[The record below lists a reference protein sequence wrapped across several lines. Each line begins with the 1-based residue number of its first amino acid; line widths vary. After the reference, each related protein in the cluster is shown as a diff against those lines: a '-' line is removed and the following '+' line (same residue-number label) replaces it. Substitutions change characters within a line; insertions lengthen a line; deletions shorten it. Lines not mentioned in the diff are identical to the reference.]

1 MNQGAL
7 HFDALL
13 SVNNFDAGIT
23 RIKNSIREA
32 SGVAKKEAQEMDN
45 SFRALGTAIGG
56 YFTAQS
62 LFSFT
67 KELINVRGEFQ
78 KTEIAFST
86 MLGSGDKAKVL
97 MGQMVD
103 LAAKTPFD
111 LKEVSSGA
119 KQLLAFQVPANEVVD
134 TLTRMGNIAA
144 GLSVPISRINL
155 VFGQVK
161 AKGRL
166 MGDDLR
172 QFTEAG
178 IPMVAELAKKF
189 NKTTAEISDMVSA
202 GKIGFNDVKE
212 VLFAMTNE
220 GGMFFNLMEK
230 QSTSLSGRI
239 ANLGDNWQQML
250 NKIGESNEGA
260 LYGGIE
266 ALNYLIE
273 NYQQVLNTIESLI
286 VVYGSYRA
294 ALIVTSAAQNFANKT
309 VQSEIALLSISEK
322 MKLGRAMVTQR
333 QAEATLAEA
342 QAERAALTTKYA
354 TLQAEVSSLAVK
366 KQKAIALAMEKAQ
379 ALGNAQVQLALAR
392 AELRSVQANGTAREV
407 LIATK
412 NVEKAQNI
420 VLAAQEDASI
430 ARKGALTVATQFQT
444 TQTELKTTAT
454 ALSAATNAVETGTE
468 VAQTAA
474 KTANA
479 IATTRLTIA
488 TRLRTAATQLA
499 TMAQALLNAT
509 MLNNPIVIVIAAAAA
524 LTYAYFRLRD
534 TSTALTIAEKLLNE
548 EREKSTKLI
557 DDLKNKTQELTA
569 VINSDTS
576 TKLQQYEAYKQM
588 QAMYPDMLK
597 DMDVET
603 FKKLGAT
610 EAQKKLNTEID
621 KFSTL
626 NFKKQIENS
635 NRSIDILNS
644 KIAELNEKLKKRDGD
659 SGLYLNELE
668 IAKKNLE
675 AQKINLQK
683 YNTEYR
689 QRLENEKISSMNLV
703 EQKKYWEDQIIS
715 ISNQVSALEKSNS
728 KKAEGIDKLNNMN
741 SLIKTT
747 SVNLLNWNISPL
759 LSQLERARNEV
770 FKINNVSN
778 PNIDK
783 NKAFWEQQRKAAEDL
798 VATMTTSQKGT
809 PAWNEAAKKWK
820 EADEQLKKYDL
831 SDRQLFKDEKARA
844 AERKRL
850 DKGAEKAFLQG
861 SLKSYDQK
869 INLYEEALS
878 RSNGDT
884 VKLRY
889 FDKYG
894 KERNS
899 EEVRSVKSVQ
909 DELVKLR
916 EDRAEREKLIEIK
929 SFQERIDE
937 SERQWNNYYK
947 MSEFYGKETADAQYK
962 ELFNGAQNYL
972 EYLEK
977 QEQVLRAKQTT
988 GLLTEKDKKDIVFLQ
1003 QKITELNGTE
1013 TPFENFKRGIDDAL
1027 KALPSF
1033 IDQLDAIEN
1042 TQSEAYQKAGGNT
1055 DFFLQQRKYLEEK
1068 TREISQQQKEIY
1080 SNFIK
1085 QQETFEQKQT
1095 QISEKYNDFRRRIG
1109 LMNVSDSERLKLLNA
1124 AGKDEAKEYRSAFM
1138 SVFEKTDLFEKAFG
1152 NIDAL
1157 TKKEISQLIPQ
1168 LEKEMENLINL
1179 GAPTAEVEVFRKKIE
1194 DLRNLTT
1201 GNSPFKSLIA
1211 SFKELRKRI
1220 REGTATQDD
1229 FARLNE
1235 HIQRTKF
1242 YTDLAVNSAKEL
1254 SEAMGIDG
1262 KGGPF
1267 EKFAKDLTQT
1277 LEGLVNALVG
1287 YFSGN
1292 FQQMVGGIA
1301 QMVVG
1306 IVKMLSTA
1314 GDGKKEKGIR
1324 AWKRAVDDLKFAY
1337 EELQRIIE
1345 KTAGESQIAMQRDLI
1360 ANLKEQQR
1368 ILYEMRSKES
1378 DKKKADQDKI
1388 AGFTEQIKDIN
1399 VQIQDIIDNFQKS
1412 VTTTDFKDWSQKI
1425 ADALIDAFGK
1435 GEDAAAA
1442 FDKVVDD
1449 VMRNAV
1455 ANALKIKILEPA
1467 VKSMV
1472 DKLYQSLGFGGESGA
1487 TTEQAAA
1494 LKDYQDQIA
1503 EIEKKLL
1510 TANSM
1515 SAASLNTIKSGLLEK
1530 IKILQQQIAANSVSG
1545 SFDGLTEEEREKI
1558 KALGVTAMQQYT
1570 AALQQ
1575 YEDLFGSAAENAQ
1588 GMKGDIKGITEKTA
1602 GALEAQFNA
1611 VRINIVAILKIH
1623 QANQNVFKN
1632 QLLVQSQIEINT
1644 RPLKAIL
1651 KEITELNSKV
1661 KKSLAG
1667 VP

>member
-32 SGVAKKEAQEMDN
+32 SGVAKKEAESMD
-45 SFRALGTAIGG
+45 SAFRNLGTAIGG
-56 YFTAQS
+56 YFSAQT

-86 MLGSGDKAKVL
+86 MLGSADKAKVL

-103 LAAKTPFD
+103 LAAKTPFS
-111 LKEVSSGA
+111 LKDVSVGA
-119 KQLLAFQVPANEVVD
+119 KQLLAFQVPAKDLLD
-134 TLTRMGNIAA
+134 TLTRIGNISA
-144 GLSVPISRINL
+144 GVSVPIDRIIL
-155 VFGQVK
+155 AYGQVK
-161 AKGRL
+161 AAGRL
-166 MGDDLR
+166 MGTEMR

-178 IPMVAELAKKF
+178 IPMYAELAKVL
-189 NKTTAEISDMVSA
+189 KTDETAIKGMIEA
-202 GKIGFNDVKE
+202 GKVGFKDVEQVIKN
-212 VLFAMTNE
+212 LTSE
-220 GGMFFNLMEK
+220 GGMFFELMEK
-230 QSTSLSGRI
+230 QSTSMSGRVS
-239 ANLGDNWQQML
+239 NLGDQWDQML
-250 NKIGESNEGA
+250 NKIGQANEGI
-260 LYGGIE
+260 LYDGIDGLTHLVE
-266 ALNYLIE
+266 H
-273 NYQQVLNTIESLI
+273 YQELFEIIKTLVLS
-286 VVYGSYRA
+286 YGAYKA
-294 ALIVTSAAQNFANKT
+294 AIMVTSAAQSVANKT
-309 VQSEIALLSISEK
+309 LATEIGYLSFSQR
-322 MKLGRAMVTQR
+322 MKLGRAIVTQR
-333 QAEATLAEA
+333 QTAATLAEA

-366 KQKAIALAMEKAQ
+366 KQKAIALAIEKAQ
-379 ALGNAQVQLALAR
+379 ALGNAQVQLALAK
-392 AELRSVQANGTAREV
+392 AELRSVQANGSAREV

-412 NVEKAQNI
+412 NVEKAQNT
-420 VLAAQEDASI
+420 VQAAQENASI
-430 ARKGALTVATQFQT
+430 ARKGALTTATEFQT
-444 TQTELKTTAT
+444 TQTQLKNTAT
-454 ALSAATNAVETGTE
+454 SLSAVTNTVETATE
-468 VAQTAA
+468 IEQTAA
-474 KTANA
+474 KTLN
-479 IATTRLTIA
+479 TLSTQRLTFA
-488 TRLRTAATQLA
+488 QTAQTLAMTAAA
-499 TMAQALLNAT
+499 KAASFLNAT
-509 MLNNPIVIVIAAAAA
+509 LFANPYALATALIIALGYAIYKYNSALTVAQESQKRMNDDAKNQISTITEQEAKIKALIRVVEDQTSSEDTKAAAYKRIA
-524 LTYAYFRLRD
+524 LLTNGRLDQLDAEVVKTGKATGMIQKYIEMLKLEAEAKRYVNELGRLETD
-534 TSTALTIAEKLLNE
+534 TE
-548 EREKSTKLI
+548 
-557 DDLKNKTQELTA
+557 DLKNTRGDFGLGDMWDDFTDFDSSFKWSLKERKKER
-569 VINSDTS
+569 VDRIVKD
-576 TKLQQYEAYKQM
+576 KEAEKKEIQ
-588 QAMYPDMLK
+588 
-597 DMDVET
+597 
-603 FKKLGAT
+603 KKLDDLAKRGVNITETEITEDKTPAKKGWAQKIKAQIDEISAQMDSAPT
-610 EAQKKLNTEID
+610 EAAYRKLEAQKKKLDDLLNPKKEKQENQLAEIIP
-621 KFSTL
+621 KG
-626 NFKKQIENS
+626 
-635 NRSIDILNS
+635 SI
-644 KIAELNEKLKKRDGD
+644 KEL
-659 SGLYLNELE
+659 
-668 IAKKNLE
+668 
-675 AQKINLQK
+675 Q
-683 YNTEYR
+683 
-689 QRLENEKISSMNLV
+689 QR
-703 EQKKYWEDQIIS
+703 
-715 ISNQVSALEKSNS
+715 A
-728 KKAEGIDKLNNMN
+728 
-741 SLIKTT
+741 SLI
-747 SVNLLNWNISPL
+747 SDAIDV
-759 LSQLERARNEV
+759 A
-770 FKINNVSN
+770 ING
-778 PNIDK
+778 
-783 NKAFWEQQRKAAEDL
+783 Q
-798 VATMTTSQKGT
+798 
-809 PAWNEAAKKWK
+809 
-820 EADEQLKKYDL
+820 
-831 SDRQLFKDEKARA
+831 
-844 AERKRL
+844 
-850 DKGAEKAFLQG
+850 
-861 SLKSYDQK
+861 
-869 INLYEEALS
+869 
-878 RSNGDT
+878 
-884 VKLRY
+884 VKLRKL
-889 FDKYG
+889 DKFG
-894 KERNS
+894 KDKDKKGNAYLTGES
-899 EEVRSVKSVQ
+899 VSLEEAYKR
-909 DELVKLR
+909 R
-916 EDRAEREKLIEIK
+916 EVIENKITSLQYK

-962 ELFNGAQNYL
+962 ELFNGAKNYL

-1003 QKITELNGTE
+1003 QKIYELNGTE

-1027 KALPSF
+1027 KVLPSF

-1055 DFFLQQRKYLEEK
+1055 DFFLQQRKYLQERK
-1068 TREISQQQKEIY
+1068 KEISQQQKEIY

-1085 QQETFEQKQT
+1085 EQETFEQKQI

-1109 LMNVSDSERLKLLNA
+1109 LMSVSDSERLKLLNA

-1152 NIDAL
+1152 NIDTL

-1179 GAPTAEVEVFRKKIE
+1179 GAPTAEIEVFRKKIE
-1194 DLRNLTT
+1194 DLKKLTT

-1220 REGTATQDD
+1220 REGTATQED
-1229 FARLNE
+1229 FNRLNQ
-1235 HIQRTKF
+1235 HIQETKF

-1254 SEAMGIDG
+1254 SEALGMDG

-1292 FQQMVGGIA
+1292 IQQMVGGIA

-1337 EELQRIIE
+1337 EELQRTIE

-1368 ILYEMRSKES
+1368 ILYDMRSKES
-1378 DKKKADQDKI
+1378 DKKKVDQDKV
-1388 AGFTEQIKDIN
+1388 AAYTEQIKDIN
-1399 VQIQDIIDNFQKS
+1399 VQIQDVIDNFQKS
-1412 VTTTDFKDWSQKI
+1412 ITTTDFKDWSQKI

-1435 GEDAAAA
+1435 GEDAATA

-1455 ANALKIKILEPA
+1455 ANALRIKILEPA
-1467 VKSMV
+1467 VKNMV
-1472 DKLYQSLGFGGESGA
+1472 DKLYQSMGYGGEAGA
-1487 TTEQAAA
+1487 TAEQAAA
-1494 LKDYQDQIA
+1494 LKNYQDQIT
-1503 EIEKKLL
+1503 EIEKKLPTVNSL
-1510 TANSM
+1510 VAAN
-1515 SAASLNTIKSGLLEK
+1515 LNSTKNYLLEK

-1558 KALGVTAMQQYT
+1558 KALGLTAMQQYT

-1632 QLLVQSQIEINT
+1632 QLLIQSQIEINT

>member
-32 SGVAKKEAQEMDN
+32 SGVAKKEAQEMD
-45 SFRALGTAIGG
+45 SAFRNLGTAIGG
-56 YFTAQS
+56 YFSAQT

-86 MLGSGDKAKVL
+86 MLGSADKAKVL

-103 LAAKTPFD
+103 LAAKTPFS
-111 LKEVSSGA
+111 LKDVSVGA
-119 KQLLAFQVPANEVVD
+119 KQLLAFQVPAKDLLD
-134 TLTRMGNIAA
+134 TLTRIGNISA
-144 GLSVPISRINL
+144 GVSVPIDRIIL
-155 VFGQVK
+155 AYGQVK
-161 AKGRL
+161 AAGRL
-166 MGDDLR
+166 MGTEMR

-178 IPMVAELAKKF
+178 IPMYAELAKVL
-189 NKTTAEISDMVSA
+189 KTDETAIKGMIEA
-202 GKIGFNDVKE
+202 GKVGFKDVEQVIKN
-212 VLFAMTNE
+212 LTSE
-220 GGMFFNLMEK
+220 GGMFFELMEK
-230 QSTSLSGRI
+230 QSTSMSGRVS
-239 ANLGDNWQQML
+239 NLGDQWDQML
-250 NKIGESNEGA
+250 NKIGQANEGI
-260 LYGGIE
+260 LYDGIDGLTHLVE
-266 ALNYLIE
+266 H
-273 NYQQVLNTIESLI
+273 YQELFEIIKTLVLS
-286 VVYGSYRA
+286 YGAYKA
-294 ALIVTSAAQNFANKT
+294 AIMVTSAAQSVANKT
-309 VQSEIALLSISEK
+309 LATEIGYLSFSQR
-322 MKLGRAMVTQR
+322 MKLGRAIVTQR
-333 QAEATLAEA
+333 QTAATLAEA

-366 KQKAIALAMEKAQ
+366 KQKAIALAIEKAQ
-379 ALGNAQVQLALAR
+379 ALGNAQVQLALAK
-392 AELRSVQANGTAREV
+392 AELRSVQANGSAREV

-412 NVEKAQNI
+412 NVEKAQNT
-420 VLAAQEDASI
+420 VQAAQENASI
-430 ARKGALTVATQFQT
+430 ARKGALTTATEFQT
-444 TQTELKTTAT
+444 TQTQLKNTAT
-454 ALSAATNAVETGTE
+454 SLSAVTNTVETATE
-468 VAQTAA
+468 IEQTAA
-474 KTANA
+474 KTLN
-479 IATTRLTIA
+479 TLSTQRLTFA
-488 TRLRTAATQLA
+488 QTAQTLAMTAAA
-499 TMAQALLNAT
+499 KAASFLNAT
-509 MLNNPIVIVIAAAAA
+509 LFSNPYALATALIIA
-524 LTYAYFRLRD
+524 LGYAIYKYN
-534 TSTALTIAEKLLNE
+534 TALTVAEESQKRMNDDAKNQISTITEQEAKIKALIKVVEDQTSSEDTKAAAYKRIALLTNGRLDQLDAEAVKTGKATGMIQKYIEMLKLEAEAKRYVNE
-548 EREKSTKLI
+548 LGRLETDTE
-557 DDLKNKTQELTA
+557 DLKNTRGDFGLGDMWDDFTDFDSSFNWSLKERKKER
-569 VINSDTS
+569 VDRIVKD
-576 TKLQQYEAYKQM
+576 KEAEKEEIQ
-588 QAMYPDMLK
+588 
-597 DMDVET
+597 
-603 FKKLGAT
+603 KKLDDLAKRGVNITETEITEDKTPAKKGWAQKIKAQIDEISAQMDSAPT
-610 EAQKKLNTEID
+610 EAAYRKLEAQKKKLDDLLNPKKEKQENQLAEIIP
-621 KFSTL
+621 KG
-626 NFKKQIENS
+626 
-635 NRSIDILNS
+635 SI
-644 KIAELNEKLKKRDGD
+644 KEL
-659 SGLYLNELE
+659 
-668 IAKKNLE
+668 
-675 AQKINLQK
+675 Q
-683 YNTEYR
+683 
-689 QRLENEKISSMNLV
+689 QR
-703 EQKKYWEDQIIS
+703 
-715 ISNQVSALEKSNS
+715 A
-728 KKAEGIDKLNNMN
+728 
-741 SLIKTT
+741 SLI
-747 SVNLLNWNISPL
+747 SDAIDV
-759 LSQLERARNEV
+759 A
-770 FKINNVSN
+770 ING
-778 PNIDK
+778 
-783 NKAFWEQQRKAAEDL
+783 Q
-798 VATMTTSQKGT
+798 
-809 PAWNEAAKKWK
+809 
-820 EADEQLKKYDL
+820 
-831 SDRQLFKDEKARA
+831 
-844 AERKRL
+844 
-850 DKGAEKAFLQG
+850 
-861 SLKSYDQK
+861 
-869 INLYEEALS
+869 
-878 RSNGDT
+878 
-884 VKLRY
+884 VKLRKL
-889 FDKYG
+889 DKFG
-894 KERNS
+894 KDKDKKGNAYLTGES
-899 EEVRSVKSVQ
+899 VSLEEAYKR
-909 DELVKLR
+909 R
-916 EDRAEREKLIEIK
+916 EVIENKITSLQYK

-1033 IDQLDAIEN
+1033 VDQLDVIEN
-1042 TQSEAYQKAGGNT
+1042 TQSEAYQKSGGNT
-1055 DFFLQQRKYLEEK
+1055 DFFLQQRKYLQERK
-1068 TREISQQQKEIY
+1068 KEISQQQKEIY

-1085 QQETFEQKQT
+1085 EQETFEQKQI

-1109 LMNVSDSERLKLLNA
+1109 LMSVSDSERLKLLNA

-1194 DLRNLTT
+1194 DLKKLTT

-1220 REGTATQDD
+1220 REGTATQED
-1229 FARLNE
+1229 FNRLNQ
-1235 HIQRTKF
+1235 HIQETKF

-1254 SEAMGIDG
+1254 SEALGMDG

-1292 FQQMVGGIA
+1292 IQQMVGGIA

-1324 AWKRAVDDLKFAY
+1324 EWKRAVDDLKFAY
-1337 EELQRIIE
+1337 EELQRAIE

-1368 ILYEMRSKES
+1368 ILYDMRSKES
-1378 DKKKADQDKI
+1378 DKKKVDQDKV
-1388 AGFTEQIKDIN
+1388 AAYTEQIKDIN
-1399 VQIQDIIDNFQKS
+1399 VQIQDVIDNFQKS
-1412 VTTTDFKDWSQKI
+1412 ITTTDFKDWSQKI

-1435 GEDAAAA
+1435 GEDAATA

-1472 DKLYQSLGFGGESGA
+1472 DKLYQSMGFGGEAGA
-1487 TTEQAAA
+1487 TAEQAAA
-1494 LKDYQDQIA
+1494 LKNYQDQIA
-1503 EIEKKLL
+1503 EIEKKIP
-1510 TANSM
+1510 TVNSSVAAN
-1515 SAASLNTIKSGLLEK
+1515 LNSTKNYLLEK

-1558 KALGVTAMQQYT
+1558 KALGLTAMQQYT

-1632 QLLVQSQIEINT
+1632 QLLIQSQIEINT

-1651 KEITELNSKV
+1651 KEISELNQKV
-1661 KKSLAG
+1661 KKGAAG
-1667 VP
+1667 IP

>member
-32 SGVAKKEAQEMDN
+32 SGVAKKEAQEMD
-45 SFRALGTAIGG
+45 SAFRNLGTAIGG

-86 MLGSGDKAKVL
+86 MLGSADKAKVL

-103 LAAKTPFD
+103 LAAKTPFS
-111 LKEVSSGA
+111 LKDVSVGA
-119 KQLLAFQVPANEVVD
+119 KQLLAFQVPAKDLLD
-134 TLTRMGNIAA
+134 TLTRIGNISA
-144 GLSVPISRINL
+144 GVSVPIDRIIL
-155 VFGQVK
+155 AYGQVK
-161 AKGRL
+161 AAGRL
-166 MGDDLR
+166 MGTEMR

-178 IPMVAELAKKF
+178 IPMYAELAKVL
-189 NKTTAEISDMVSA
+189 KTDETAIKGMIEA
-202 GKIGFNDVKE
+202 GKVGFKDVEQVIKN
-212 VLFAMTNE
+212 LTSE
-220 GGMFFNLMEK
+220 GGMFFELMEK
-230 QSTSLSGRI
+230 QSTSMSGRVS
-239 ANLGDNWQQML
+239 NLGDQWDQML
-250 NKIGESNEGA
+250 NKIGQANEGI
-260 LYGGIE
+260 LYDGIDG
-266 ALNYLIE
+266 LTHLVQH
-273 NYQQVLNTIESLI
+273 YQELFEIIKTLVLS
-286 VVYGSYRA
+286 YGAYKA
-294 ALIVTSAAQNFANKT
+294 AIMVTSAAQSVANKT
-309 VQSEIALLSISEK
+309 LATEIGYLSFSQR
-322 MKLGRAMVTQR
+322 MKLGRAIVTQR
-333 QAEATLAEA
+333 QTAATLAEA
-342 QAERAALTTKYA
+342 QAERTALTTKYA

-366 KQKAIALAMEKAQ
+366 KQKAVALGIEKAQ
-379 ALGNAQVQLALAR
+379 ALGNARVQLALAQ

-412 NVEKAQNI
+412 NVEKSQNI
-420 VLAAQEDASI
+420 VIAAQESATI
-430 ARKGALTVATQFQT
+430 ARTAALSAGTKFYAVQK
-444 TQTELKTTAT
+444 ELQVTAT
-454 ALSAATNAVETGTE
+454 ALSAAANTVETATE
-468 VAQTAA
+468 VANTAA
-474 KTANA
+474 KTANTL
-479 IATTRLTIA
+479 ATQRLTIA
-488 TRLRTAATQLA
+488 QMAQTVAMTAAA
-499 TMAQALLNAT
+499 KAASFLNAT
-509 MLNNPIVIVIAAAAA
+509 LFANPYALATALIIA
-524 LTYAYFRLRD
+524 LGYAIYKYN
-534 TSTALTIAEKLLNE
+534 TALTVAEESQKRMNDDAKNQISTITEQEAKIKALIKVVEDQTSSEDTKAAAYKRIALLTNGRLDQLDAEAVKTGKATGMIQKYIEMLKLEAEAKRYVNE
-548 EREKSTKLI
+548 LGRLETDTE
-557 DDLKNKTQELTA
+557 DLKNTRGDFGLGDMWDDFTDFDSGFNWSLKERKKER
-569 VINSDTS
+569 VDRIVKD
-576 TKLQQYEAYKQM
+576 KEAEKKEIQ
-588 QAMYPDMLK
+588 
-597 DMDVET
+597 
-603 FKKLGAT
+603 KKLDDLAKRGVNITETEITEDKTPSKKGWAQKIKAQIDEISAQMDSAPT
-610 EAQKKLNTEID
+610 EAAYRKLEAQKKKLDDLLNPKKEKQENQLAEIIP
-621 KFSTL
+621 KG
-626 NFKKQIENS
+626 
-635 NRSIDILNS
+635 SI
-644 KIAELNEKLKKRDGD
+644 KEL
-659 SGLYLNELE
+659 
-668 IAKKNLE
+668 
-675 AQKINLQK
+675 Q
-683 YNTEYR
+683 
-689 QRLENEKISSMNLV
+689 QR
-703 EQKKYWEDQIIS
+703 
-715 ISNQVSALEKSNS
+715 A
-728 KKAEGIDKLNNMN
+728 
-741 SLIKTT
+741 SLI
-747 SVNLLNWNISPL
+747 SDAIDV
-759 LSQLERARNEV
+759 A
-770 FKINNVSN
+770 ING
-778 PNIDK
+778 
-783 NKAFWEQQRKAAEDL
+783 Q
-798 VATMTTSQKGT
+798 
-809 PAWNEAAKKWK
+809 
-820 EADEQLKKYDL
+820 
-831 SDRQLFKDEKARA
+831 
-844 AERKRL
+844 
-850 DKGAEKAFLQG
+850 
-861 SLKSYDQK
+861 
-869 INLYEEALS
+869 
-878 RSNGDT
+878 
-884 VKLRY
+884 VKLRKL
-889 FDKYG
+889 DKFG
-894 KERNS
+894 KDKDKKGNAYLTGES
-899 EEVRSVKSVQ
+899 ISLEEAYKR
-909 DELVKLR
+909 R
-916 EDRAEREKLIEIK
+916 EVIENKITSLQYK

-1033 IDQLDAIEN
+1033 VDQLDAIEN
-1042 TQSEAYQKAGGNT
+1042 TQAEAYQKAGGNT
-1055 DFFLQQRKYLEEK
+1055 DFFLQQRKYLQERRK
-1068 TREISQQQKEIY
+1068 EISQQQKETY

-1085 QQETFEQKQT
+1085 EQETFEQKQT

-1168 LEKEMENLINL
+1168 LEKEIENLINL
-1179 GAPTAEVEVFRKKIE
+1179 GAPTAEIEVFRKKIE
-1194 DLRNLTT
+1194 DLKKLTT

-1220 REGTATQDD
+1220 REGTATQGD

-1412 VTTTDFKDWSQKI
+1412 ITTTDFKDWSQKI

-1467 VKSMV
+1467 VKNMV
-1472 DKLYQSLGFGGESGA
+1472 DKLYQSLGFGGEAGA

-1623 QANQNVFKN
+1623 QTNQNVFKN

-1661 KKSLAG
+1661 KKNLAG